1 MEREGLES
9 DPVCT
14 ANDEVHTDGD
24 ILSGMPLST
33 NHQSPI
39 TSIYSRYPG
48 MRISTAMADA
58 IYETETR
65 RQIQH
70 EYNVLHGIT
79 PRTIISS
86 IKEVSI
92 PRKKTEA
99 FAGGEMSRENV

>member
-1 MEREGLES
+1 
-9 DPVCT
+9 
-14 ANDEVHTDGD
+14 
-24 ILSGMPLST
+24 
-33 NHQSPI
+33 
-39 TSIYSRYPG
+39 
-48 MRISTAMADA
+48 MADA

-99 FAGGEMSRENV
+99 FAGGEMSRENI